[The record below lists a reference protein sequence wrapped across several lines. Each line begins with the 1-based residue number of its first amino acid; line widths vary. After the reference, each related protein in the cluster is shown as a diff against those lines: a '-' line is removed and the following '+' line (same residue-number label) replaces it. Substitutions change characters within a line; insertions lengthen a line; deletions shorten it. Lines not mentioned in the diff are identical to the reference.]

1 MRIHAELHCQNMQK
15 NTTLQENDLKIPAK
29 FGMRMGGG
37 TDISLGLTA
46 AEVGD
51 LIKVKSVDENGKP
64 TAWERVETIDG
75 TLTEASDNSL
85 GITSATVG
93 QIAKITAIDDNGKPT
108 EWIGTKLA
116 QEIKANNYPITITES
131 TELTGYNGGPAY
143 LPDKEIEE
151 IETAYAS
158 GANLYVV
165 YEGMTVPLTGV
176 SADDFAFSGFLPTGE
191 GMSFRIYR
199 GEHSAEYRAARDV
212 YNTGI
217 LNQLKTDYGPYIVQE
232 DSTGEKL
239 SMTVPVPAESDKGKM
254 LEANEYG
261 SWEIVDMPTVSDD
274 YELVY
279 QETIA
284 EDVASYTRDTD
295 KDGKPFSLT
304 DVMVIIFT
312 KPFAESTNSAGR
324 RLGFLPTSRWGKD
337 CVSCDIGNSISSA
350 NNNYVG
356 RYNVVFVK
364 VVNGYQVVT
373 RAYIS
378 QNSTNVFGNLMRQTA
393 AGNEMFRFHTD
404 ATKLMQIDGPQGNMT
419 CVKIVGYTNP
429 LVSAG
434 TIIALYKKKGT

>member
-1 MRIHAELHCQNMQK
+1 MRIHAKLHCQNMQK
-15 NTTLQENDLKIPAK
+15 NTTLQGNDLKIPAK

-64 TAWERVETIDG
+64 TAWEKVETIDG

-93 QIAKITAIDDNGKPT
+93 QIAKITAIDGNGKPT
-108 EWIGTKLA
+108 KWKGTKLA
-116 QEIKANNYPITITES
+116 QEIKANDYPITITES
-131 TELTGYNGGPAY
+131 TDLTGYNGGPAY

-151 IETAYAS
+151 IEAAYAS

-191 GMSFRIYR
+191 GISFRIYR

-239 SMTVPVPAESDKGKM
+239 SMTVPVPAESDKGKILRAGM
-254 LEANEYG
+254 YG
-261 SWEIVDMPTVSDD
+261 NWEIADMPPQKSLKWITVYSATLTEATNNIVVSADASGKPIADYNPVGLILLIATPADATQGSNNGSPWVYPSATKSDNAIRAIG
-274 YELVY
+274 
-279 QETIA
+279 TIA
-284 EDVASYTRDTD
+284 GWKTIARD
-295 KDGKPFSLT
+295 SA
-304 DVMVIIFT
+304 
-312 KPFAESTNSAGR
+312 FA
-324 RLGFLPTSRWGKD
+324 FM
-337 CVSCDIGNSISSA
+337 GNSS
-350 NNNYVG
+350 VLTCTG
-356 RYNVVFVK
+356 NVNTTLGSYKIDGYKLDGVK
-364 VVNGYQVVT
+364 VYLNNANDHFSVGTHVYVNILSEI
-373 RAYIS
+373 IS
-378 QNSTNVFGNLMRQTA
+378 
-393 AGNEMFRFHTD
+393 
-404 ATKLMQIDGPQGNMT
+404 
-419 CVKIVGYTNP
+419 
-429 LVSAG
+429 
-434 TIIALYKKKGT
+434 